1 MDIIRFSTGY
11 EQLYKNGYEIL
22 PIKPGE
28 KRPPINNWREMDL
41 DIDQYKS
48 WAENGKGSYGIG
60 IRLGS
65 IVAIDIDVTDES
77 AASEIYESARLEFG
91 EKGISRIGQA
101 PKIAYIVR
109 TESTFNKKQLYM
121 NTNGKEQKVEILA
134 SGQQIVIFAKHP
146 ITKTEYYYP
155 DGRTPLTVKAD
166 ELPVVSENAITE
178 WLESIREQFGGS
190 YSQSLKLD
198 NDESFLLN
206 LDIHKRPIKEIQQA
220 LDSINPDIDYDK
232 WVKVG
237 MALHEWDHENG
248 FDLFKDW
255 SEKGSKFKRG
265 ECESKWKSFST
276 DRSQVF
282 SHKKLLKAVGISTEQ
297 TDEEKAIAAI
307 ENCTDIKMLRSKI
320 SDQIKGRKW
329 ESGISFDNICK
340 EFCKKS
346 TALSGKKI
354 SIASVRKDLQ
364 FHEKLKI
371 PAWCAD
377 YILVQNDSVFFNRD
391 NKTMLSSKAFD
402 LSHNRDML
410 SVGDDFKKASPSKF
424 ITTYC
429 DIEKVMNLIYMPG
442 ESEIFEMSGIKYANI
457 YNEKLLPEIP
467 DSISQEDE
475 PAIKNVL
482 NHIVLI
488 FPNETESKIMTAW
501 IAQNVKQ
508 PGVKIRWAPL
518 IWGTEGDGKSFFVD
532 LLSNIMGE
540 KNVTSIDAKTIE
552 SQFSDWAHGS
562 SIVAVEE
569 IYIPGK
575 NRHEILNALKPKI
588 TNNSVSI
595 HPKGYKAYNAP
606 NTANYIF
613 LTNHKD
619 AVPINEESRRFFVL
633 KTVFADDHDHFMKFK
648 TDHPEYYETLFR
660 SISKYKGALRKFFL
674 EYDIPKEFNKD
685 GHAPETEQRKFMIDI
700 AKPESYHIL
709 IDAIENGNQRGIS
722 RNAVSS
728 IHFSTLLKA
737 NKINDVSSRRLS
749 SILNMAGFVSIKELG
764 ISDGRIR
771 FNGEYTRAYARKS
784 AVLNM
789 SIDSIKCFIETELKE
804 TLSADFNEFG

>member
-1 MDIIRFSTGY
+1 
-11 EQLYKNGYEIL
+11 
-22 PIKPGE
+22 
-28 KRPPINNWREMDL
+28 
-41 DIDQYKS
+41 
-48 WAENGKGSYGIG
+48 
-60 IRLGS
+60 
-65 IVAIDIDVTDES
+65 
-77 AASEIYESARLEFG
+77 
-91 EKGISRIGQA
+91 
-101 PKIAYIVR
+101 
-109 TESTFNKKQLYM
+109 
-121 NTNGKEQKVEILA
+121 
-134 SGQQIVIFAKHP
+134 
-146 ITKTEYYYP
+146 
-155 DGRTPLTVKAD
+155 
-166 ELPVVSENAITE
+166 
-178 WLESIREQFGGS
+178 
-190 YSQSLKLD
+190 
-198 NDESFLLN
+198 
-206 LDIHKRPIKEIQQA
+206 
-220 LDSINPDIDYDK
+220 
-232 WVKVG
+232 
-237 MALHEWDHENG
+237 
-248 FDLFKDW
+248 
-255 SEKGSKFKRG
+255 
-265 ECESKWKSFST
+265 
-276 DRSQVF
+276 
-282 SHKKLLKAVGISTEQ
+282 
-297 TDEEKAIAAI
+297 
-307 ENCTDIKMLRSKI
+307 
-320 SDQIKGRKW
+320 
-329 ESGISFDNICK
+329 
-340 EFCKKS
+340 
-346 TALSGKKI
+346 
-354 SIASVRKDLQ
+354 
-364 FHEKLKI
+364 
-371 PAWCAD
+371 
-377 YILVQNDSVFFNRD
+377 
-391 NKTMLSSKAFD
+391 
-402 LSHNRDML
+402 
-410 SVGDDFKKASPSKF
+410 
-424 ITTYC
+424 
-429 DIEKVMNLIYMPG
+429 
-442 ESEIFEMSGIKYANI
+442 
-457 YNEKLLPEIP
+457 
-467 DSISQEDE
+467 
-475 PAIKNVL
+475 
-482 NHIVLI
+482 
-488 FPNETESKIMTAW
+488 MTAW

-685 GHAPETEQRKFMIDI
+685 GHAPETEQRKTMIDL
-700 AKPESYHIL
+700 AMPESYHVL
-709 IDAIENGNQRGIS
+709 IDAIENSNQIGIA